1 MDGRCI
7 LAVGYVLLLSVLK
20 PKLTQ
25 ISWWKH
31 VLFAETTRWNHV
43 LNANLIPLLMEM
55 MIA

>member
-31 VLFAETTRWNHV
+31 VLFAETT
-43 LNANLIPLLMEM
+43 
-55 MIA
+55 